1 MGRRVRIRGLVAAA
15 RLRGVEVPRRSLE
28 PLPWLL
34 FSAGGV
40 TAAMFLPVLMF
51 IFAVAVPLGL
61 VSAPGYDHLHD
72 VLASPVTI
80 LVAFGVLTLSLFH
93 WAHRFRFTLYDGL
106 QIKHL
111 NELVALLC
119 YGGAVVGSIVS
130 AYVLLQLL

>member
-1 MGRRVRIRGLVAAA
+1 MGRRVRVRGLVAAA
-15 RLRGVEVPRRSLE
+15 RLRGVEVTRRSVE

-40 TAAMFLPVLMF
+40 AAAMFLPVLMF

-119 YGGAVVGSIVS
+119 YGGAVVGSVVT

>member
-1 MGRRVRIRGLVAAA
+1 VT
-15 RLRGVEVPRRSLE
+15 RRSVE

-40 TAAMFLPVLMF
+40 AAAMFLPVLMF

-61 VSAPGYDHLHD
+61 VSAPGYHHLHD
-72 VLASPVTI
+72 VLGSPVTI
-80 LVAFGVLTLSLFH
+80 LVAYGVLTLSLFH

-119 YGGAVVGSIVS
+119 YGGAVVGSVVT